1 MESAVILT
9 VVALLSASAG
19 TLIPMF
25 WKRVVGT
32 NYLTEIDLKTK
43 ICVGCNKDLE
53 KLKADI
59 LHATTEDRRTEMK
72 NFKDDVHDKLSKIM
86 GIMLV
91 LALKEEG
98 KTLTSEERNQIIQM
112 ATGQKG

>member
-1 MESAVILT
+1 MDQLIL
-9 VVALLSASAG
+9 VAIVSASLG
-19 TLIPMF
+19 SLVPMF
-25 WKRVVGT
+25 WKKVIGT
-32 NYLTEIDLKTK
+32 KYLTLTELKANVCTS
-43 ICVGCNKDLE
+43 CNKDLE
-53 KLKADI
+53 KLREDV

-72 NFKDDVHDKLSKIM
+72 QLKDDMNDKLSKIM

-98 KTLTSEERNQIIQM
+98 RALTADERQEIIKM